1 MTLIEKEYEM
11 LLKDGY
17 IDGSLYEK
25 HDVKRGLRNPNGTGV
40 LVGLTKGADVKGY
53 DLVNGNKVPAHGHLL
68 YRGVDL
74 YDLASEDKDQ
84 FGYEKT
90 IFLLLFGHR
99 PSEEEFKEFRTL
111 LTDNYELP
119 DGFIESVIMKNA
131 SKDIMNSIQKSI
143 LSLYS
148 FDDEPDSQEPIEL
161 IKKGI
166 SIIAKMP
173 AIIAYSYQAK
183 KYYLDKKTF
192 HICPVDKSL
201 SLAESMLYMARGGKP
216 FSYTEADSLDTAF
229 ITHADHGGGNNS
241 AFTGIVVSSTSTDI
255 YSDITAS
262 LCSLKGPRHGGANR
276 MVKGMMDMAI
286 EEIGVHASDEQIA
299 MIIDRILK
307 KDFYDNSGLV
317 YGIGHAVYTLSDP
330 RCILLKE
337 KCVNLAKEE
346 HQTDKFNFYSRF
358 EGIASNKLM
367 EKFGKPYAANV
378 DFYSGLAYEM
388 LGIPEDLYTPIFAC
402 ARVSGWIAHI
412 VETVLYCNKII
423 RPAFMY
429 VGGDK

>member
-1 MTLIEKEYEM
+1 
-11 LLKDGY
+11 
-17 IDGSLYEK
+17 
-25 HDVKRGLRNPNGTGV
+25 
-40 LVGLTKGADVKGY
+40 
-53 DLVNGNKVPAHGHLL
+53 
-68 YRGVDL
+68 
-74 YDLASEDKDQ
+74 
-84 FGYEKT
+84 
-90 IFLLLFGHR
+90 
-99 PSEEEFKEFRTL
+99 
-111 LTDNYELP
+111 
-119 DGFIESVIMKNA
+119 
-131 SKDIMNSIQKSI
+131 
-143 LSLYS
+143 
-148 FDDEPDSQEPIEL
+148 
-161 IKKGI
+161 
-166 SIIAKMP
+166 
-173 AIIAYSYQAK
+173 
-183 KYYLDKKTF
+183 
-192 HICPVDKSL
+192 
-201 SLAESMLYMARGGKP
+201 
-216 FSYTEADSLDTAF
+216 
-229 ITHADHGGGNNS
+229 
-241 AFTGIVVSSTSTDI
+241 
-255 YSDITAS
+255 
-262 LCSLKGPRHGGANR
+262 

-299 MIIDRILK
+299 MIIDRILS

-358 EGIASNKLM
+358 EEIASNKLR